1 MAIEKT
7 GRFIEY
13 PNNLAAIRAKA
24 RISQKE
30 AAKQVGVSQPEYGRM
45 ELGRRQ
51 IGHHIE
57 AICKTFNVTKD
68 EVYEAPAS
76 AEIKNADAVLSDSRL
91 PVFGRPGF
99 GKQLQWTDEAQKMI
113 LRPKDFEGIK
123 DAYAV
128 VMPNDTMKP
137 RCQGGDTLYL
147 DPSHIV
153 KTGDLV
159 LVAKKGSDLRDLI
172 QLAAKETNS
181 WTFERFDPAEK
192 FTVEIDQLD
201 SVHPVRI
208 IKYV

>member
-1 MAIEKT
+1 M
-7 GRFIEY
+7 EY
-13 PNNLAAIRAKA
+13 PNNLASIRAKA

-30 AAKQVGVSQPEYGRM
+30 AAEKVGISQPEYGRM

-57 AICKTFNVTKD
+57 KICKVFDVTED
-68 EVYEAPAS
+68 DVFEAPAV
-76 AEIKNADAVLSDSRL
+76 ADIKKADAVLTDSRL
-91 PVFGRPGF
+91 PVHGRPGF
-99 GKQLQWTDEAQKMI
+99 GKQLRWTEEAQKMI
-113 LRPKDFEGIK
+113 LIPGDLEGTK

-128 VMPNDTMKP
+128 VMPNDSMKP
-137 RCQGGDTLYL
+137 RCKGGDTLYV
-147 DPSHIV
+147 DPTYIT

-159 LVAKKGSDLRDLI
+159 LVAQKGSDLRDI
-172 QLAAKETNS
+172 VQLVAKDANS

-201 SVHPVRI
+201 SVHPVRA

>member
-1 MAIEKT
+1 MD
-7 GRFIEY
+7 Y

-30 AAKQVGVSQPEYGRM
+30 AAKEVGVSQPEYGRM

-57 AICKTFNVTKD
+57 AICKLFNVTEE
-68 EVYEAPAS
+68 EVLKAPAT
-76 AEIKNADAVLSDSRL
+76 AEIKNGDAVLSDSRL

-99 GKQLQWTDEAQKMI
+99 GKQLRWTDEAQKMI
-113 LRPKDFEGIK
+113 LKPQELDGIK
-123 DAYAV
+123 EAYAV
-128 VMPNDTMKP
+128 VMPNDSMKP
-137 RCQGGDTLYL
+137 RCQGGDTLYV
-147 DPSHIV
+147 DPSYIV

-159 LVAKKGSDLRDLI
+159 LVAQKGSDLRDI
-172 QLAAKETNS
+172 VQLAAKETNA

-201 SVHPVRI
+201 SVHPVRA

>member
-1 MAIEKT
+1 MD
-7 GRFIEY
+7 Y

-57 AICKTFNVTKD
+57 AICKTFNVTED
-68 EVYEAPAS
+68 EVFEAPAP
-76 AEIKNADAVLSDSRL
+76 AELRNVDAVLSDSRL

-99 GKQLQWTDEAQKMI
+99 GKQLRWTDEAQKMI
-113 LRPKDFEGIK
+113 LKPQDLEGIK
-123 DAYAV
+123 EAYAV
-128 VMPNDTMKP
+128 VMPNDSMNP
-137 RCQGGDTLYL
+137 RCQGGDTLYV
-147 DPSHIV
+147 DPSHV
-153 KTGDLV
+153 TKNGDLV
-159 LVAKKGSDLRDLI
+159 LVAQKGSDLRDI
-172 QLAAKETNS
+172 VQLASKDANA

-192 FTVEIDQLD
+192 FTIEIDQLE
-201 SVHPVRI
+201 SVHPVRA

>member
-1 MAIEKT
+1 MEH
-7 GRFIEY
+7 

-57 AICKTFNVTKD
+57 AICKTFNVTEE
-68 EVYEAPAS
+68 EVFEAPVP

-91 PVFGRPGF
+91 PVHGRPGF
-99 GKQLQWTDEAQKMI
+99 GKQLRWTDEAQKMI
-113 LRPKDFEGIK
+113 LKPQDLDGTK

-128 VMPNDTMKP
+128 VMPNDSMRP
-137 RCQGGDTLYL
+137 RCQGGDTLYV
-147 DPSHIV
+147 DPSYIT

-159 LVAKKGSDLRDLI
+159 LVAQKGSDFRDLV
-172 QLAAKETNS
+172 QLAVKETNS

-192 FTVEIDQLD
+192 LTVEIRQLD
-201 SVHPVRI
+201 TVHPVRI

>member
-1 MAIEKT
+1 MD
-7 GRFIEY
+7 Y

-30 AAKQVGVSQPEYGRM
+30 AAKEVGVSQPEYGRM

-57 AICKTFNVTKD
+57 AICKLFNVTEE
-68 EVYEAPAS
+68 EVLEAPAP
-76 AEIKNADAVLSDSRL
+76 AEMKNGDAVLSDSRL

-99 GKQLQWTDEAQKMI
+99 GKQLRWTDEAQKMI
-113 LRPKDFEGIK
+113 LKPQELDGIK
-123 DAYAV
+123 EAYAV
-128 VMPNDTMKP
+128 VMPNDSMKP
-137 RCQGGDTLYL
+137 RCQGGDTLYV
-147 DPSHIV
+147 DPSYIV

-159 LVAKKGSDLRDLI
+159 LVAQKGSDLRDI
-172 QLAAKETNS
+172 VQLAAKETNA

-192 FTVEIDQLD
+192 FTVEIDELD
-201 SVHPVRI
+201 SVHPVRA